1 MRTIRLAAVTA
12 IAVLALCVNAFAA
25 AQTQGV
31 YVQMVHGL
39 KADAAQ
45 TASNAEAA
53 LKGAGFTQIASF
65 DNGVPEGCRFKA
77 FTVVF
82 TNDAYASRV
91 IAGGPDKAF
100 ALPLRLSVYED
111 ETGANIDMV
120 NPVSI
125 NRTIFRGNSMDEPA
139 QKIVDEVAAA
149 LKSVGPV
156 SMKQIGQLRDSGEI
170 TGMGGGAFPEKI
182 VTAATSVKSP
192 HDVAEMIKKGVA
204 DKGGWHTVYT
214 YTAGDVSVV
223 GLTNKKTEARA
234 YGIGGESRATKAN
247 PFPGIDHSPS
257 FPIEAVI
264 YKKGAS
270 TSVNILTEMWRMKL
284 YFQDAGNWA
293 FMKNMAMPGDIQKEI
308 DAAIKRAVK

>member
-1 MRTIRLAAVTA
+1 MKAIRLAAVTA

-25 AQTQGV
+25 AKTQGV

-39 KADAAQ
+39 RADVAQ
-45 TASNAEAA
+45 TASKAEAA
-53 LKGAGFTQIASF
+53 LKGAGFTPLASF
-65 DNGVPEGCRFKA
+65 ENGTPEGCRFKA

-82 TNDAYASRV
+82 TNDVYASKV

-100 ALPLRLSVYED
+100 ALPLRLSVYAD
-111 ETGANIDMV
+111 ETGTNVDMV

-125 NRTIFRGNSMDEPA
+125 NRTIFRGYTMDEPA

-149 LKSVGPV
+149 LKAVGPV

-182 VTAATSVKSP
+182 VTSASSAKPSR
-192 HDVAEMIKKGVA
+192 DVAEMIKKGVA
-204 DKGGWHTVYT
+204 DKAGWHTIYA
-214 YTAGDVSVV
+214 YTAGDVSIV

-234 YGIGGESRATKAN
+234 YGIAGEKRATNAN
-247 PFPGIDHSPS
+247 PCPGIDHSPS

-308 DAAIKRAVK
+308 DAAIKRAVR

>member
-12 IAVLALCVNAFAA
+12 IAVLALCVNAYAA
-25 AQTQGV
+25 AKTQGV

-45 TASNAEAA
+45 TASKAEAA
-53 LKGAGFTQIASF
+53 IKGAGFTPLATF
-65 DNGVPEGCRFKA
+65 DNSSPESCRFKA

-82 TNDAYASRV
+82 TNEAYAYKV

-111 ETGANIDMV
+111 ESGTNIDMV
-120 NPVSI
+120 NPVSV
-125 NRTIFRGNSMDEPA
+125 NRTIFRGNTMDEPA

-149 LKSVGPV
+149 LKTVGPV
-156 SMKQIGQLRDSGEI
+156 SIKQIGQLRDSGEI
-170 TGMGGGAFPEKI
+170 TGMGGGLFSEKI
-182 VTAATSVKSP
+182 VTAATSAKP
-192 HDVAEMIKKGVA
+192 AHEVAEMIKKGVA
-204 DKGGWHTVYT
+204 DKAGWHTVYT
-214 YTAGDVSVV
+214 YTINDVSIA

-234 YGIGGESRATKAN
+234 YGIAGEKRASYAN
-247 PFPGIDHSPS
+247 PCPGIDHAAS

-264 YKKGAS
+264 YKKGNS

-308 DAAIKRAVK
+308 DTAIKRAVK

>member
-1 MRTIRLAAVTA
+1 MRKFKIAAMTA
-12 IAVLALCVNAFAA
+12 LAVLALCANAFAA
-25 AQTQGV
+25 AKTQGV
-31 YVQMVHGL
+31 YVQMIHGL
-39 KADAAQ
+39 KADPAQ
-45 TASNAEAA
+45 TASKAEAA
-53 LKGAGFTQIASF
+53 LKEAGFATLATF
-65 DNGVPEGCRFKA
+65 DNGTPAGCRFKA

-82 TNDAYASRV
+82 TKDSYAAKV

-111 ETGANIDMV
+111 ETGTNVEMM
-120 NPVSI
+120 NPVSV

-139 QKIVDEVAAA
+139 QKVVDEVAAA
-149 LKSVGPV
+149 LKSVGTV

-182 VTAATSVKSP
+182 VTSATSAKP
-192 HDVAEMIKKGVA
+192 ANEVAEMIKKGVA

-234 YGIGGESRATKAN
+234 YGIAGEKRATKAN
-247 PFPGIDHSPS
+247 PCPGIDHSS
-257 FPIEAVI
+257 AFPIEVVI
-264 YKKGAS
+264 YKKGGS

-308 DAAIKRAVK
+308 DAAIKKAVK

>member
-1 MRTIRLAAVTA
+1 MI
-12 IAVLALCVNAFAA
+12 
-25 AQTQGV
+25 
-31 YVQMVHGL
+31 HGL

-45 TASNAEAA
+45 TASKAEAA
-53 LKGAGFTQIASF
+53 LKEAGFTPLAKF
-65 DNGVPEGCRFKA
+65 DNGTPAGCRFKA

-82 TNDAYASRV
+82 TKDAYASKV

-111 ETGANIDMV
+111 ETGTNVEMM
-120 NPVSI
+120 NPVSV

-139 QKIVDEVAAA
+139 QKVVDEVGAA
-149 LKSVGPV
+149 LKAVGPV

-170 TGMGGGAFPEKI
+170 TGMGGGAFPEKV
-182 VTAATSVKSP
+182 VTAATSAKP
-192 HDVAEMIKKGVA
+192 ANEVAEMIKKGVA
-204 DKGGWHTVYT
+204 DKSGWHTVYT
-214 YTAGDVSVV
+214 YTTGDVSIV

-234 YGIGGESRATKAN
+234 YGIAGESRATKAN
-247 PFPGIDHSPS
+247 PCPGIDHSS
-257 FPIEAVI
+257 AFPIEAVI
-264 YKKGAS
+264 YKKGGS

-308 DAAIKRAVK
+308 DAAIKKAVK